1 MKFSHQIH
9 FNAVPDWADYYLP
22 YSNIKKLIYQLEKDK
37 VSGSLTQPSQ
47 EDDLE
52 NAGVDERTS
61 LMNTSQACNNKIVT
75 VLDKSLDKIVAFY
88 AKKETEIY
96 TELDQLIEAVNDLQS
111 SIDTIPEDEEI
122 SSPVRPTIPRRH
134 SRRRSSISQP
144 SGRFARREST
154 LEGESDLPPTIITHN
169 IADEQTGL
177 LDSSISLEYED
188 KEVALVEL
196 RKRVVDVFVLLS
208 ELKSFV
214 ALNLTAF
221 GKILKKYDK
230 ITNSD
235 LKRTYIADIVNRTYP
250 FSNNTKT
257 VLNDRIQTVERMYA
271 RLATDDNLDDAINE
285 LKTHLREH
293 IVWER
298 NTVWRDMVG
307 QERKAVSIAVQSGTP
322 TKIRTPFGK
331 FSVTSAQL
339 KKTIIAIICVS
350 VFITLLNVKTFAG
363 IEESNCFAILIF
375 ASLLWATELMPL
387 FVTALMVPLL
397 VVMLQVM
404 RSDDGHDTRLS
415 APLATKR
422 VFAQMFSPVIM
433 LLLGGFAIAGALSKY
448 GIAKAMA
455 TFVLAKAGTR
465 PSRVLLM
472 NMFVATIASMW
483 ISNVA
488 APVLCFSLIQPILRT
503 LPVNSTF
510 APCLILGI
518 ALASNIGGMASPI
531 SSPQNIIAI
540 QNMSPPPTWGEWFFI
555 AIPICL
561 IADILTWL
569 VLLWTYK
576 PEQTTAQIHSIR
588 ASSDP
593 VTWTQ
598 VYVGGVTL
606 TTIVLWCLSHAYED
620 VFGDMGVI
628 AILPLIAF
636 FGPGLLNK
644 DDFNNFLWNVIMLAM
659 GGIAMGKAVESS
671 GLLHTVAI
679 YIQQVVHG
687 MSAFEI
693 LFIFGCLVLV
703 IATFISHT
711 VAALIILPIVAQVGA
726 ELDDPRPR
734 LLVMGSALLCSGA
747 MGLPVSGF
755 PNMNAISMV
764 DEMGREY
771 LTTADFLRNGVPSS
785 LLVLLVVTTIGY
797 LLMSIVGY

>member
-37 VSGSLTQPSQ
+37 VSGKLGNGVP
-47 EDDLE
+47 DDEEGL
-52 NAGVDERTS
+52 VDENTS
-61 LMNTSQACNNKIVT
+61 LMDSTQECNIKISN

-88 AKKETEIY
+88 TKKEAEIY
-96 TELDQLIEAVNDLQS
+96 SELDQLIDAVNGLHS
-111 SIDTIPEDEEI
+111 SVDSLPHDEETQ
-122 SSPVRPTIPRRH
+122 SPAWPPARPRTH

-169 IADEQTGL
+169 IADEQVALMMGSPK
-177 LDSSISLEYED
+177 DMEEED
-188 KEVALVEL
+188 VEVALVDL
-196 RKRVVDVFVLLS
+196 RKRAVDLFVLLS

-235 LKRTYIADIVNRTYP
+235 LKRTYISDVVNRTYP
-250 FSNNTKT
+250 FSNTTKT
-257 VLNDRIQTVERMYA
+257 ELNNRIQIVERLYA
-271 RLATDDNLDDAINE
+271 QLATDGNLDDAINE
-285 LKTHLREH
+285 LKSHLREH

-307 QERKAVSIAVQSGTP
+307 QERKAVSLAVQSSTP
-322 TKIRTPFGK
+322 TKFRTPFGK
-331 FSVTSAQL
+331 FAITFAQL
-339 KKTIIAIICVS
+339 QMMLTAIVCVS
-350 VFITLLNVKTFAG
+350 VFLVLYNVKTFEG
-363 IEESNCFAILIF
+363 VEESNCFAILIF

-387 FVTALMVPLL
+387 FVTALLVPLM
-397 VVMLQVM
+397 VIMLQVM

-415 APLATKR
+415 APDATKK
-422 VFAQMFSPVIM
+422 VFSQMFSPVIM
-433 LLLGGFAIAGALSKY
+433 LLLGGFTIAGALSKY

-455 TFVLAKAGTR
+455 TFVLAKAGTK

-503 LPVNSTF
+503 LPVNSSF
-510 APCLILGI
+510 GPCLILGI

-540 QNMSPPPTWGEWFFI
+540 QNMNPPPTWGEWFFI
-555 AIPICL
+555 AIPLCF

-569 VLLWTYK
+569 VLLWSYK
-576 PEQTTAQIHSIR
+576 PEQSTGQIHSIR
-588 ASSDP
+588 QSSDP

-598 VYVGGVTL
+598 VYVAGVTIL
-606 TTIVLWCLSHAYED
+606 TIVLWCLSHAYEQM
-620 VFGDMGVI
+620 FGDMGVI
-628 AILPLIAF
+628 AIIPLIAF
-636 FGPGLLNK
+636 FGPGLLTK

-671 GLLHTVAI
+671 GLLHTVAT
-679 YIQQVVHG
+679 YIQAGVQG
-687 MSAFEI
+687 MTAFEI
-693 LFIFGCLVLV
+693 LFVFGCLVLV
-703 IATFISHT
+703 VATFISHT

-734 LLVMGSALLCSGA
+734 LLVMGSALLCSAA

-755 PNMNAISMV
+755 PNMNAISIV
-764 DEMGREY
+764 DEIGRPY
-771 LTTADFLRNGVPSS
+771 LSTSDFLKNGVPSS
-785 LLVLLVVTTIGY
+785 LLALLVVTTFGY

>member
-1 MKFSHQIH
+1 MKFSHQIQ

-22 YSNIKKLIYQLEKDK
+22 YSNIKRLIYQLEKDK
-37 VSGSLTQPSQ
+37 VSGSLAALGQVDI
-47 EDDLE
+47 EHG
-52 NAGVDERTS
+52 AAADERTS
-61 LMNTSQACNNKIVT
+61 LMDYSQASNNKIIA

-96 TELDQLIEAVNDLQS
+96 TELDQLIDAVNALQT
-111 SIDTIPEDEEI
+111 SIDTIPEDEEMSI
-122 SSPVRPTIPRRH
+122 AAARPTMLRRH

-177 LDSSISLEYED
+177 LASPGLED
-188 KEVALVEL
+188 GDVEVAIIDL
-196 RKRVVDVFVLLS
+196 RKRAVDIFVLLS

-221 GKILKKYDK
+221 SKILKKYDK

-235 LKRTYIADIVNRTYP
+235 LKRTYLAEVVNRTYP
-250 FSNNTKT
+250 FSNTTKAA
-257 VLNDRIQTVERMYA
+257 LNNRIQTVERLYA
-271 RLATDDNLDDAINE
+271 QLATDGNLDDAIME
-285 LKTHLREH
+285 LKTHLREY

-298 NTVWRDMVG
+298 NTVWRDMVE
-307 QERKAVSIAVQSGTP
+307 QERKTESLAVQAGTP

-331 FSVTSAQL
+331 FAITFAQL
-339 KKTIIAIICVS
+339 QMAFTALICVAI
-350 VFITLLNVKTFAG
+350 FIVLLNVKTFSG

-375 ASLLWATELMPL
+375 ASLLWASEIMPL
-387 FVTALMVPLL
+387 FVTALLVPLL

-404 RSDDGHDTRLS
+404 RSDDGHYTRLP
-415 APLATKR
+415 APDATKR

-448 GIAKAMA
+448 GIAKSMA

-465 PSRVLLM
+465 PSRVLLV
-472 NMFVATIASMW
+472 NMFVATFASMW

-488 APVLCFSLIQPILRT
+488 APVLCFSLIHPILRT

-510 APCLILGI
+510 GPCLILGI
-518 ALASNIGGMASPI
+518 ALASNVGGMASPI

-540 QNMSPPPTWGEWFFI
+540 QNMNPPPTWGEWFFI
-555 AIPICL
+555 AIPICI
-561 IADILTWL
+561 IADLLTWL
-569 VLLWTYK
+569 VLLWSFK
-576 PEQTTAQIHSIR
+576 PEQTTSHINSIR
-588 ASSDP
+588 QSSDP

-598 VYVGGVTL
+598 VYVSGVTII
-606 TTIVLWCLSHAYED
+606 TIVMWCLSHAYEN

-636 FGPGLLNK
+636 FGPGLLTK

-679 YIQQVVHG
+679 QIQQLVQG
-687 MSAFEI
+687 MTAFEI

-734 LLVMGSALLCSGA
+734 LLVMGSALLCSAA

-764 DEMGREY
+764 DEMGVEY

-785 LLVLLVVTTIGY
+785 ILALLVVTTIGY

>member
-37 VSGSLTQPSQ
+37 VSGSVTQPSQ
-47 EDDLE
+47 DDLE
-52 NAGVDERTS
+52 NTGADERTS
-61 LMNTSQACNNKIVT
+61 LMNASQASNNKIVA

-88 AKKETEIY
+88 AKKETEIF
-96 TELDQLIEAVNDLQS
+96 TELDQLIEAVNQLQS
-111 SIDTIPEDEEI
+111 SVDTIPEDEEI

-177 LDSSISLEYED
+177 LDSSISLDFED

-196 RKRVVDVFVLLS
+196 RKRAVDIFVLLS

-250 FSNNTKT
+250 FSNNTKAA
-257 VLNDRIQTVERMYA
+257 LNDRIQTVERIYA

-331 FSVTSAQL
+331 FSVTSAQF

-350 VFITLLNVKTFAG
+350 IFVTLLNVKTFAG

-397 VVMLQVM
+397 VIMLQVM
-404 RSDDGHDTRLS
+404 RSDDGHNTRLS
-415 APLATKR
+415 APDATKR

-488 APVLCFSLIQPILRT
+488 APVLCFSLIQ
-503 LPVNSTF
+503 VSSF
-510 APCLILGI
+510 AF
-518 ALASNIGGMASPI
+518 
-531 SSPQNIIAI
+531 
-540 QNMSPPPTWGEWFFI
+540 W
-555 AIPICL
+555 
-561 IADILTWL
+561 
-569 VLLWTYK
+569 
-576 PEQTTAQIHSIR
+576 
-588 ASSDP
+588 
-593 VTWTQ
+593 
-598 VYVGGVTL
+598 
-606 TTIVLWCLSHAYED
+606 
-620 VFGDMGVI
+620 
-628 AILPLIAF
+628 
-636 FGPGLLNK
+636 
-644 DDFNNFLWNVIMLAM
+644 
-659 GGIAMGKAVESS
+659 
-671 GLLHTVAI
+671 
-679 YIQQVVHG
+679 
-687 MSAFEI
+687 
-693 LFIFGCLVLV
+693 
-703 IATFISHT
+703 
-711 VAALIILPIVAQVGA
+711 
-726 ELDDPRPR
+726 
-734 LLVMGSALLCSGA
+734 
-747 MGLPVSGF
+747 
-755 PNMNAISMV
+755 
-764 DEMGREY
+764 
-771 LTTADFLRNGVPSS
+771 
-785 LLVLLVVTTIGY
+785 
-797 LLMSIVGY
+797 

>member
-47 EDDLE
+47 DDLE
-52 NAGVDERTS
+52 NTGADERTS
-61 LMNTSQACNNKIVT
+61 LMNASQTSNNKIVA

-96 TELDQLIEAVNDLQS
+96 TELDQLVEAVNGLQS
-111 SIDTIPEDEEI
+111 SVDTIPEDEEI

-177 LDSSISLEYED
+177 LDSSISLDFED
-188 KEVALVEL
+188 NEVALVEL
-196 RKRVVDVFVLLS
+196 RKRAVDIFVLLS

-257 VLNDRIQTVERMYA
+257 ALNDRIQTVERIYA

-397 VVMLQVM
+397 VIMLQVM
-404 RSDDGHDTRLS
+404 RSDDGHNTRLS
-415 APLATKR
+415 APDATKR

-488 APVLCFSLIQPILRT
+488 APVLCFSLIQ
-503 LPVNSTF
+503 VSSF
-510 APCLILGI
+510 A
-518 ALASNIGGMASPI
+518 
-531 SSPQNIIAI
+531 
-540 QNMSPPPTWGEWFFI
+540 
-555 AIPICL
+555 
-561 IADILTWL
+561 
-569 VLLWTYK
+569 LW
-576 PEQTTAQIHSIR
+576 
-588 ASSDP
+588 
-593 VTWTQ
+593 
-598 VYVGGVTL
+598 
-606 TTIVLWCLSHAYED
+606 
-620 VFGDMGVI
+620 
-628 AILPLIAF
+628 
-636 FGPGLLNK
+636 
-644 DDFNNFLWNVIMLAM
+644 
-659 GGIAMGKAVESS
+659 
-671 GLLHTVAI
+671 
-679 YIQQVVHG
+679 
-687 MSAFEI
+687 
-693 LFIFGCLVLV
+693 
-703 IATFISHT
+703 
-711 VAALIILPIVAQVGA
+711 
-726 ELDDPRPR
+726 
-734 LLVMGSALLCSGA
+734 
-747 MGLPVSGF
+747 
-755 PNMNAISMV
+755 
-764 DEMGREY
+764 
-771 LTTADFLRNGVPSS
+771 
-785 LLVLLVVTTIGY
+785 
-797 LLMSIVGY
+797 